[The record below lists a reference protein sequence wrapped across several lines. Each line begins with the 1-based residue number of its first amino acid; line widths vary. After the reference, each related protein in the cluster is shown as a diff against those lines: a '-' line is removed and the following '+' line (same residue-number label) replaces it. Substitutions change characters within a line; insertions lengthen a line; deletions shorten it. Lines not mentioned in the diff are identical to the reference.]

1 MVPMQMQ
8 ARLSGYMEGKGKP
21 VLSLRLKLSQERAR
35 LVSIVVKTCQNKSKV
50 LCFDGFVPCLEQ
62 SLCPGCSGDRDE
74 GQQIYSDR

>member
-1 MVPMQMQ
+1 MFPMQMQ

-21 VLSLRLKLSQERAR
+21 VLSQERAR

-74 GQQIYSDR
+74 GQQVYSNR